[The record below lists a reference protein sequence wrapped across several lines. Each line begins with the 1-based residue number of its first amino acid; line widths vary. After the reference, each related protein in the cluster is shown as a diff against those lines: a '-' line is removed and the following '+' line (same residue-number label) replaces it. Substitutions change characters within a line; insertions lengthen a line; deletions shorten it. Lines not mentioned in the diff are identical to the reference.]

1 MAASLRER
9 QMAQSV
15 EFGIKEI
22 GDNLIEVITSKRADE
37 QQDYA
42 DNHETEWLDQYS
54 EGLRRFL
61 TWGVSEL
68 ATEIKERVDDYND
81 Q

>member
-22 GDNLIEVITSKRADE
+22 GDNPIEVITSKRDDE
-37 QQDYA
+37 QQGYA

-61 TWGVSEL
+61 SWCVSEP
-68 ATEIKERVDDYND
+68 ATEIKEHVDDYDD